1 MNIRTKKII
10 ISILDNPEITVT
22 KLAYEFNVS
31 ERSIRNDIQELN
43 NFLCEQKM
51 EEIIIHQNKYLSV
64 NAINLNECLKL
75 INDSGFY
82 DYKLS
87 KEERIYIIIEL
98 LLSVDGYLTI
108 SELADRLYI
117 SVSTVNADLKSLSEF
132 AKKHN
137 VKYTSEQYKGIKL
150 EGDEYSKRMLLL
162 DMICSDS
169 SIFSIGL
176 SRTFNESL
184 KDKGIDRVNQVM
196 SYFESSSKIM
206 MTDSSYKRINSYLYI
221 MMHRIR
227 EGYQIEDVDAN
238 VDEIY
243 RINGN
248 KLCQL
253 IDQEFS
259 LNLPAEEIN
268 GVANILS
275 NLKYLKTNKVSN
287 DIIRIQFYVNRLIE
301 ELKKDLHLD
310 LSTDYLFFIRLC
322 LHVEYM
328 TRKKIQHV
336 IDERILKEVC
346 NENKQIVKA
355 INDSMH
361 ILEELLNRSVKDIEK
376 EYIVLHVC
384 AAIERKKIKESGL
397 KVVLISDVG
406 IASSQLLLEKIKN
419 NFDFSIIDILPVHAL
434 EKFNLN
440 GVDLILSTVKMKNQ
454 KITIPWV
461 KINLNFTDDDYSK
474 ITQSVNGIKS
484 QRVLGEKDKKE
495 EENLVSE
502 ITEILREYNLKE
514 EREIVERVKKV
525 VKKKIQN
532 DDVNEN
538 PEITEKKKLS
548 ELLTVEM
555 INFDID
561 ANSWQESITKSAN
574 LLLGKGYIEERYI
587 QAMINKIECNGPYM
601 VLAKGF
607 AVPHAGVDDGG
618 KKTGFSLIKLK
629 KAVDYHSPLGDVQFI
644 CCLSVTDMTAHL
656 RAFFS
661 LVNLLQNKE
670 FYSKMIESETP
681 QILHKLIEEYE

>member
-561 ANSWQESITKSAN
+561 ANSWQESITKSAD

>member
-301 ELKKDLHLD
+301 ELKKALHLD

>member
-301 ELKKDLHLD
+301 ELKKALHLD

-561 ANSWQESITKSAN
+561 ANSWQESITKSAD

>member
-301 ELKKDLHLD
+301 ELKKALHLD

-376 EYIVLHVC
+376 EYIILHVC

-561 ANSWQESITKSAN
+561 ANSWQESITKSAD